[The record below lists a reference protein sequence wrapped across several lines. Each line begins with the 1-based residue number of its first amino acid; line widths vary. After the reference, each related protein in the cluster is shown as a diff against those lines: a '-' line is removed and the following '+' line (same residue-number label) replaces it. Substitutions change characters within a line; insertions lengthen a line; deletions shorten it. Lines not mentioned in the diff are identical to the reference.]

1 MLKQRVITA
10 IILVLI
16 TVPAILWLPEKWFA
30 AVSLGVIL
38 SLVGWEWSR
47 MVPGSELERT
57 GLVLGLIGI
66 GLVIWLLGLNLY
78 AIIVGVVW
86 WFVIL
91 GLLSVYKQGSGFY
104 RDRSWLLK
112 VSAFLVLIP
121 AWLSIAKLQAFDP
134 AMVFYLVFL
143 VAATDIGAYF
153 VGKALGQHKLAPELS
168 PGKTKEG
175 VKGGLACA
183 LVWALAGSFY
193 FGFSRSAWVYFMLLS
208 LLVACLSVAGDLF
221 ESLIKRE
228 AGKKDSGTLLAG
240 HGGFFDR
247 LDGLL
252 AALPVF
258 ALGLHWLTQGGGH

>member
-30 AVSLGVIL
+30 AASLGVML

-47 MVPGSELERT
+47 LMPGSETERNILVLALIAVGLLFWLT
-57 GLVLGLIGI
+57 GLN
-66 GLVIWLLGLNLY
+66 WF
-78 AIIVGVVW
+78 AIALGVVW
-86 WFVIL
+86 WPVVL
-91 GLLSVYKQGSGFY
+91 GLLSIYKQGSSFY
-104 RDRSWLLK
+104 KDHSWLLK

-121 AWLSIAKLQAFDP
+121 AWMAIASLQAFDP

-168 PGKTKEG
+168 PGKTMEG

-183 LVWALAGSFY
+183 SLWALAGAFY
-193 FGFSRSAWVYFMLLS
+193 LGFSRSAWVYFMLLS

-258 ALGLHWLTQGGGH
+258 ALGLHLVTGGGH